1 MVFDLIIR
9 NGTVIDGTGSA
20 GFSADVAIKG
30 DSIVTVGEL
39 AENAEA
45 AREVNAAGKVVTP
58 GFIDL
63 HTHSD
68 NSFLVD
74 PLADS
79 KLTQGV
85 TFELMGNCGMSYCAP
100 LNEQTIDEFKSRTDK
115 FDPEYQPGWSTM
127 D

>member
-1 MVFDLIIR
+1 MTLLDLIIR
-9 NGTVIDGTGSA
+9 NGTVIDGTGSPK
-20 GFSADVAIKG
+20 FKADIGIKDDLIIAIG
-30 DSIVTVGEL
+30 EVTGS
-39 AENAEA
+39 A
-45 AREVNAAGKVVTP
+45 AREIDASGAVVTP

-68 NSFLVD
+68 NSFLID

-85 TFELMGNCGMSYCAP
+85 TFELMGNCGMSFCAP
-100 LNEQTIDEFKSRTDK
+100 LNTQTIDDFNNRTNK
-115 FDPEYQPGWSTM
+115 YDP

>member
-1 MVFDLIIR
+1 MLDLIIR
-9 NGTVIDGTGSA
+9 NGMVIDGTGSPK
-20 GFSADVAIKG
+20 FKADIGVKG
-30 DSIVTVGEL
+30 DSVIAIGEVSGI
-39 AENAEA
+39 AI
-45 AREVNAAGKVVTP
+45 REIDASGAVVTP

-85 TFELMGNCGMSYCAP
+85 TFELMAIAG
-100 LNEQTIDEFKSRTDK
+100 
-115 FDPEYQPGWSTM
+115 
-127 D
+127 